1 MHHIIARK
9 VATNSM
15 SYPSENLWKPLTQIL
30 YNGYFGSEYP
40 AIKYVRSGYNTHT
53 PLSNSKAHVVLLGKG
68 NNCLWRQGRLK
79 LCHCLCLARLFGK
92 KKIQSLFCLKILDT
106 ICWGRNAWQSSK
118 TVCSEGKDQKDV
130 FNAKLYISN
139 RRSSVNSFSYMNDLF
154 QKS

>member
-1 MHHIIARK
+1 MLWYYFWMHHIIARK

-92 KKIQSLFCLKILDT
+92 KKSKAFFALKFLTPSVGAGTRDKALRPSAQKAKTRKTFSMQNCILA
-106 ICWGRNAWQSSK
+106 IG
-118 TVCSEGKDQKDV
+118 G
-130 FNAKLYISN
+130 LP
-139 RRSSVNSFSYMNDLF
+139 
-154 QKS
+154 